1 MRFAPSA
8 PTRSW
13 SVRTTPRRTRSAPAS
28 RCPCAAPE
36 DRDLVPTRNR
46 HRLSTARSRTTGG
59 RVQPPCGSFL
69 TVLGPGLEAVPH
81 LDDRRAEQ
89 LVLLAAAVELPAL
102 PLVEPPRARVV
113 LEHPEDRRRI
123 RRTKGVPPDGHQL
136 AARAAPP
143 RLRQDVDREQLAL
156 ALGLP

>member
-46 HRLSTARSRTTGG
+46 HRLSTARSRTAGE

-69 TVLGPGLEAVPH
+69 TVLGSGLEAVPH

-113 LEHPEDRRRI
+113 LEHPEDRGRI
-123 RRTKGVPPDGHQL
+123 GRPQGIASDRHQRT
-136 AARAAPP
+136 ARGAPP
-143 RLRQDVDREQLAL
+143 RFGKHVDREQLPLVVGFA
-156 ALGLP
+156 